1 MKVFPMLL
9 AVAAVAFVSCER
21 HDWEETKKLHEQ
33 HHGAG
38 HGEHA
43 HGDHPAT
50 HDEEHKEAHKDLGH
64 GEEGHSG
71 QKPLGH

>member
-43 HGDHPAT
+43 EHAEAGHTEEAHGEHA
-50 HDEEHKEAHKDLGH
+50 EEHKAEH
-64 GEEGHSG
+64 
-71 QKPLGH
+71 

>member
-33 HHGAG
+33 HQGTA

-43 HGDHPAT
+43 EAGHA
-50 HDEEHKEAHKDLGH
+50 EEAH
-64 GEEGHSG
+64 GEHAEEPKAEEPKAEH
-71 QKPLGH
+71 

>member
-33 HHGAG
+33 HHGTG

-43 HGDHPAT
+43 DHAEHKEEAHGEHA
-50 HDEEHKEAHKDLGH
+50 EEHKAAH
-64 GEEGHSG
+64 
-71 QKPLGH
+71 

>member
-9 AVAAVAFVSCER
+9 ALAAVAFVSCER

-38 HGEHA
+38 HGDHAEAHGEHA
-43 HGDHPAT
+43 DAHHGETKAA
-50 HDEEHKEAHKDLGH
+50 EGEHKEAAH
-64 GEEGHSG
+64 
-71 QKPLGH
+71 

>member
-33 HHGAG
+33 HHGAA

-43 HGDHPAT
+43 EHGEPAAHAEEAHGT
-50 HDEEHKEAHKDLGH
+50 HAEEHKAEH
-64 GEEGHSG
+64 
-71 QKPLGH
+71 

>member
-9 AVAAVAFVSCER
+9 MATAFAFVSCER

-33 HHGAG
+33 HHGAS

-43 HGDHPAT
+43 QG
-50 HDEEHKEAHKDLGH
+50 HDEQHKEMHRDLGH
-64 GEEGHSG
+64 GDEGHG
-71 QKPLGH
+71 GRQPLGH

>member
-9 AVAAVAFVSCER
+9 ALAAVAFVSCER

-38 HGEHA
+38 HGHGEHA
-43 HGDHPAT
+43 EAHGETKAA
-50 HDEEHKEAHKDLGH
+50 EGEHKEAAH
-64 GEEGHSG
+64 
-71 QKPLGH
+71 

>member
-43 HGDHPAT
+43 DHADHKEEAHGKHA
-50 HDEEHKEAHKDLGH
+50 EEHKAEH
-64 GEEGHSG
+64 
-71 QKPLGH
+71 